1 MQCRDFEEMSL
12 HCGCNVTTLSVDAA
26 TLSADVATL
35 SVDVAT
41 LIKFFK

>member
-1 MQCRDFEEMSL
+1 MQCRDFEEMSR
-12 HCGCNVTTLSVDAA
+12 HCGCNVATLSVDAA